1 MVPASQ
7 VMRIPLPSDLDEEE
21 IWDAANDTI
30 ESLAEAFVVLPNDE
44 TAGYLEM
51 DLRPDKRYLY
61 LTVPGND
68 SEPDGRVR
76 GSAIAIGAKA
86 VDAWESELRS
96 QRPSWVLGRPSV

>member
-1 MVPASQ
+1 
-7 VMRIPLPSDLDEEE
+7 MRIPLPSDLDEEE
-21 IWDAANDTI
+21 IWHAANDTTD
-30 ESLAEAFVVLPNDE
+30 SLAEAFLALPDDE

-76 GSAIAIGAKA
+76 GSAVAVGARA
-86 VDAWESELRS
+86 VPRGKLDDGRHGY
-96 QRPSWVLGRPSV
+96 RGCFVLGRASS